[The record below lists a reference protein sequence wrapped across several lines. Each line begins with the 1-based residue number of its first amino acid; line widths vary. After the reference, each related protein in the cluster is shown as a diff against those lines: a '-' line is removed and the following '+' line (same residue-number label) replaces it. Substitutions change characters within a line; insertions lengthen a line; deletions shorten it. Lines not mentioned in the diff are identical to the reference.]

1 MFGSQEPM
9 RLSWN
14 LSRKE
19 DINCIVP
26 SWTGFDILI
35 RNEMLVLSSNIQYL
49 TSIDLAAA
57 EMSAVITLLDRY
69 LKNKKQLRLNYIVCV
84 FDRTIYGNKTKIS

>member
-1 MFGSQEPM
+1 MFRSQEPM

-49 TSIDLAAA
+49 TSTDLAAA

-84 FDRTIYGNKTKIS
+84 FD